1 MEYEGLTQDDLA
13 NVRALNRRWLRSRQD
28 DAACGGPLAD
38 ERIERLAAAPFLLFS
53 FQEQNER
60 LWQALLRRDGQ
71 QDLLNVS
78 ATASAE
84 LRALQSAGLAFL
96 WELARRNPYVA
107 RVVSGAPLSWCEQ
120 IASST
125 LIRMLESTAHYTVIE
140 SRFDDE
146 SSLYRRLLQRGG
158 SAIQETRLFAQI
170 GALQA
175 MLTSA
180 TLVPYRRFPAAAC
193 GMPQPAERVA
203 DKV

>member
-1 MEYEGLTQDDLA
+1 MEYEGLTQDDLV
-13 NVRALNRRWLRSRQD
+13 NVRALNRRWLRMRQD
-28 DAACGGPLAD
+28 DAACDAPLAD
-38 ERIERLAAAPFLLFS
+38 KRLERLAAAPFLLFS
-53 FQEQNER
+53 FREQDAD
-60 LWQALLRRDGQ
+60 LWQALLRHDRQ
-71 QDLLNVS
+71 QDLLRRGK
-78 ATASAE
+78 TASAE
-84 LRALQSAGLAFL
+84 LRALQAAGLAFL

-125 LIRMLESTAHYTVIE
+125 LIRVLESTAHCIVLE
-140 SRFDDE
+140 SRFDDA
-146 SSLYRRLLQRGG
+146 SSLYRRLLNHGG
-158 SAIQETRLFAQI
+158 SARQKTRVFAQI

-193 GMPQPAERVA
+193 GMPRAAERVA

>member
-1 MEYEGLTQDDLA
+1 MQYQGLTQDDLA
-13 NVRALNRRWLRSRQD
+13 NVRALNRRWLRLPQG
-28 DAACGGPLAD
+28 DAGCGAPLA
-38 ERIERLAAAPFLLFS
+38 EKQLERLAATPFLLFS
-53 FQEQNER
+53 FKEQDDP
-60 LWQALLRRDGQ
+60 LWQALLRGDGQ
-71 QDLLNVS
+71 QDLLHRET
-78 ATASAE
+78 TASAE
-84 LRALQSAGLAFL
+84 LLALQAAGLAFL
-96 WELARRNPYVA
+96 WELVRRNPYVA

-120 IASST
+120 LASLT
-125 LIRMLESTAHYTVIE
+125 LVRVLESTARCTVIE

-158 SAIQETRLFAQI
+158 SARQKTRVFAQI

-193 GMPQPAERVA
+193 GMPQAAERVA

>member
-1 MEYEGLTQDDLA
+1 MEYMGLTQDDLA
-13 NVRALNRRWLRSRQD
+13 NVRALNRRWLRLRESG
-28 DAACGGPLAD
+28 AGGGAPLAD
-38 ERIERLAAAPFLLFS
+38 KQLERLAAAPFLLFS
-53 FQEQNER
+53 FQEQDGQ
-60 LWQALLRRDGQ
+60 LWRAVLRGDGQ
-71 QDLLNVS
+71 QDLLHGKAPV
-78 ATASAE
+78 SAE
-84 LRALQSAGLAFL
+84 LGALQAAGLAFL
-96 WELARRNPYVA
+96 WELERRNPYVA

-120 IASST
+120 LASLT
-125 LIRMLESTAHYTVIE
+125 LVRVLESTAHCSVVE
-140 SRFDDE
+140 SRFDDA

-158 SAIQETRLFAQI
+158 SAREEARVFAQI

>member
-1 MEYEGLTQDDLA
+1 MEYEGITQDDLA
-13 NVRALNRRWLRSRQD
+13 NVRALNRRWLRLRQD
-28 DAACGGPLAD
+28 DAACAAPIAD
-38 ERIERLAAAPFLLFS
+38 ERLERLAAAPFLLFS
-53 FQEQNER
+53 FQEQDER

-84 LRALQSAGLAFL
+84 LSALQSAGLAFL
-96 WELARRNPYVA
+96 RELARRNPYVA
-107 RVVSGAPLSWCEQ
+107 RIVSGAPLSWCEQ

-125 LIRMLESTAHYTVIE
+125 LIRVLESTAHCTVIE
-140 SRFDDE
+140 SRFDHE

-158 SAIQETRLFAQI
+158 SALQQTRVFAQI